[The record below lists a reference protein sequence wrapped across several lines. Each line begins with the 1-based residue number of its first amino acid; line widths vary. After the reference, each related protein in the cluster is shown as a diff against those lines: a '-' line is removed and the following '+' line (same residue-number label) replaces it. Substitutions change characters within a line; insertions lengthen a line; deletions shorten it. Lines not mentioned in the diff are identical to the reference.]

1 MSSMETVFGIISG
14 SLKIRV
20 KLEDPNADSGR
31 RYGYVIDES
40 GNVIG
45 DASDRIYGGRG
56 FAVHTAPFG
65 GYVPADQIVFV

>member
-1 MSSMETVFGIISG
+1 MSTTETVFGIISG

-20 KLEDPNADSGR
+20 KLEDPSAESGR
-31 RYGYVIDES
+31 RYGYVLDES

-45 DASDRIYGGRG
+45 DASDRIYGGTG

-65 GYVPADQIVFV
+65 GFVPTDKIVFV

>member
-1 MSSMETVFGIISG
+1 MNSMETVFGIISG

-20 KLEDPNADSGR
+20 RLEDAKAEPGR
-31 RYGYVIDES
+31 RYGYVIDA
-40 GNVIG
+40 NDAVIG

-65 GYVPADQIVFV
+65 GYVPSEQILFV